1 MNLKK
6 SLMYKKKISIY
17 FILFSLF
24 VSILVSEYNLKNYD
38 KNILKEDGKSYHQMI
53 KTDPHRYL
61 SEGYEIKKQW
71 KKGVFFFKSGP
82 ENYTKYLPS
91 RIAAIYY
98 YIFDYKFY
106 DNETEKKNLKIGI
119 HNFYLF
125 FQCLF
130 YFLSVYFFSNQLFL
144 KIKNNFTSNVI
155 IIFLCIEPTLFQYH
169 GSFWSESYFFSFQ
182 LLLLTFMLKPP
193 NFKNLM
199 FVGIFLGILALQK
212 QLAFFYII
220 PISLYYMYFIKE
232 KKISKVFFI
241 FLFYFLVLSVLGLN
255 NLGRTGKFYILT
267 ADTKI
272 DLHLDLIEK
281 VMVKKKNISRNEFRI
296 QEGKA
301 MKNWMVE
308 NKIILDKSL
317 IDLKKDYTY
326 WEYRS
331 AIINEKDKEIFD
343 KEISKRTINYLQ
355 KYPIDFTKFIIKSA
369 IHTVLLNPF
378 HIFSENNFESGEI
391 YYLTDQH
398 DNLVYFRIPYT
409 LSIYLVCL
417 LGFFSL
423 IRKKKYDILILY
435 IISIIYF
442 YSLVLWHGNTRYFMP
457 NLIYLSLFFGYGI
470 LQLNDFLNLKLK
482 KKLFF

>member
-1 MNLKK
+1 
-6 SLMYKKKISIY
+6 
-17 FILFSLF
+17 
-24 VSILVSEYNLKNYD
+24 
-38 KNILKEDGKSYHQMI
+38 
-53 KTDPHRYL
+53 
-61 SEGYEIKKQW
+61 
-71 KKGVFFFKSGP
+71 
-82 ENYTKYLPS
+82 
-91 RIAAIYY
+91 
-98 YIFDYKFY
+98 
-106 DNETEKKNLKIGI
+106 
-119 HNFYLF
+119 
-125 FQCLF
+125 
-130 YFLSVYFFSNQLFL
+130 
-144 KIKNNFTSNVI
+144 
-155 IIFLCIEPTLFQYH
+155 
-169 GSFWSESYFFSFQ
+169 
-182 LLLLTFMLKPP
+182 MLKPP